1 MNKNN
6 SPLKYLAAI
15 LFLFVLLI
23 AVGRFADGTERV
35 SLNERAARMAAQT
48 TLPVSSSEETAPAAD
63 LTEPLSA
70 EISPTAESQEET
82 SGQPVSLPGTEP
94 SVKTADRKNLSIV
107 QLEASLSAETEATLP
122 EETAGESESS
132 PESMTETETVSEAA
146 EEATDPS
153 TEVPT
158 TAAPSSAAP
167 TTAARPTAA
176 ASARTGFFYENGIL
190 HYNNP
195 KGQPVTGWGTYKGRT
210 YYFKNGTPGSG
221 LTWIDGKLYCL
232 SDGLPVTGWRS
243 FSDGKRYFTAS
254 GAAAI
259 GFADIDGSRYY
270 FDGNGRMQLYYQTIG
285 GKRYYFYSDGK
296 MARNTVI
303 EIYQADENGVLT
315 NRFSEISE
323 DNLDEYIAYLVRNN
337 GNTSEKIYN
346 YVKKNYLIRD
356 TAKASIREM
365 AIHILNTGSGAC
377 YNFASLAILMLQ
389 QAGYKARLVT
399 GESRH
404 AAEHDWVLY
413 EPQPGVWRHMDP
425 YRNWLSIYAMTD
437 ALLEKYDD
445 FQGCSYIWDRNLWTS
460 TTPSGYGA
468 TVQTD
473 ETTAASQTDPAQ
485 SEPVTEPTVT
495 ELPATEPATEPPT
508 VTEPSVPETL
518 PTEPEQTTPEGETAS
533 TETEPETQPTA
544 SEPPT
549 VTEPTATEPASE
561 PSVTEPGTEPSA
573 TEPSVPET
581 LPTESET
588 SPTVPAELPTE
599 PAETNPEGGES
610 SSGS

>member
-1 MNKNN
+1 
-6 SPLKYLAAI
+6 
-15 LFLFVLLI
+15 
-23 AVGRFADGTERV
+23 
-35 SLNERAARMAAQT
+35 
-48 TLPVSSSEETAPAAD
+48 
-63 LTEPLSA
+63 
-70 EISPTAESQEET
+70 
-82 SGQPVSLPGTEP
+82 
-94 SVKTADRKNLSIV
+94 
-107 QLEASLSAETEATLP
+107 
-122 EETAGESESS
+122 
-132 PESMTETETVSEAA
+132 
-146 EEATDPS
+146 
-153 TEVPT
+153 
-158 TAAPSSAAP
+158 
-167 TTAARPTAA
+167 
-176 ASARTGFFYENGIL
+176 
-190 HYNNP
+190 
-195 KGQPVTGWGTYKGRT
+195 
-210 YYFKNGTPGSG
+210 
-221 LTWIDGKLYCL
+221 
-232 SDGLPVTGWRS
+232 
-243 FSDGKRYFTAS
+243 
-254 GAAAI
+254 
-259 GFADIDGSRYY
+259 
-270 FDGNGRMQLYYQTIG
+270 MQLYYQTIG

-337 GNTSEKIYN
+337 GNTPEKIYN

-377 YNFASLAILMLQ
+377 YNYASLAILMLQ

-473 ETTAASQTDPAQ
+473 DTTAASQTDPAQ
-485 SEPVTEPTVT
+485 SEPVTE
-495 ELPATEPATEPPT
+495 PT

>member
-63 LTEPLSA
+63 LTEPLSG
-70 EISPTAESQEET
+70 EISPTAESPEET

-190 HYNNP
+190 HYNNA

-337 GNTSEKIYN
+337 GNTPEKIYN

-377 YNFASLAILMLQ
+377 YNYASLAILMLQ

-473 ETTAASQTDPAQ
+473 DTTAASQTDPAQ
-485 SEPVTEPTVT
+485 SEPVTE
-495 ELPATEPATEPPT
+495 PT